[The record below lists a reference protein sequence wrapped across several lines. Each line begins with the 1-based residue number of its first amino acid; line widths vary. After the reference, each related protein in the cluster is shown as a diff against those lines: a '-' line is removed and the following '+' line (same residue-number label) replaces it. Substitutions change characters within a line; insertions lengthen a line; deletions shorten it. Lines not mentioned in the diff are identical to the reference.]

1 MLRLYQAHAGGEA
14 VKWIENYAWFGRK
27 ASSAIIMFYLGLIAA
42 WQAPDYA
49 AWLII
54 PVAILFGWA
63 RDSEAANQYWA
74 TRREVK

>member
-42 WQAPDYA
+42 W
-49 AWLII
+49 LII